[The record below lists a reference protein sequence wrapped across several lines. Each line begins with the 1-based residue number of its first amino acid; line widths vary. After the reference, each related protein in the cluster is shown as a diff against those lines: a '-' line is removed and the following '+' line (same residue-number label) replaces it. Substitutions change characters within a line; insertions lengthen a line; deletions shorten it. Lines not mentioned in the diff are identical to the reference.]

1 MHNEIPNQL
10 LGGKDRGWRSGK
22 ISEAVG
28 NHIGGLTE
36 KESRTVLAGIF
47 QILQTPF
54 TRSGDIDWT
63 SLERQ
68 IEYCIAAG
76 VHGLVTPALASE
88 FFTLGDSERKRVV
101 AFTGERIAGRIPFV
115 VSVQG
120 LNLQLALDFA
130 KQACQHEATALMAMP
145 PYLRKA
151 PKPAVQEYYRQL
163 ADFDRPLI
171 IQNAPAP
178 IGTPLSPRE
187 LAELLAAESNIKYI
201 KEETSPIL
209 QHINQILELDAGNC
223 LGVFGGA
230 NGIYL
235 IDEMRRGACG
245 NMPAGGMVDV
255 QVKIYNLYV
264 EGNVEEAERIHFRLL
279 PLLNYAMV
287 YGVSLHKFVL
297 WRRGVI
303 DSPHARDPQKIS
315 LDKDDIGAIESLWQ
329 RIADHTVAEFPFR

>member
-1 MHNEIPNQL
+1 M
-10 LGGKDRGWRSGK
+10 
-22 ISEAVG
+22 
-28 NHIGGLTE
+28 
-36 KESRTVLAGIF
+36 LAGIF

-54 TRSGDIDWT
+54 TDEGDIDW
-63 SLERQ
+63 SSFARQ
-68 IEYCIAAG
+68 IDYCLAGG

-88 FFTLGDSERKRVV
+88 FFTLSDSERKQVV
-101 AFTGERIAGRIPFV
+101 EFAGDYIAGRIPFV

-120 LNLQLALDFA
+120 LNLQLALEFA
-130 KQACQHEATALMAMP
+130 EHARQHGATALMAMP

-151 PKPAVQEYYRQL
+151 PKPAVREYYRQL

-187 LAELLAAESNIKYI
+187 LVELLAAESNISYI
-201 KEETSPIL
+201 KEETIPIL
-209 QHINQILELDAGNC
+209 QHINQILELDSGNC

-235 IDEMRRGACG
+235 TDELRRGACG

-255 QVKIYNLYV
+255 QVKIYDLYV
-264 EGNVEEAERIHFRLL
+264 AGNVAEAERIHFQLL

-287 YGVSLHKFVL
+287 YGVSLHKYVL

-303 DSPHARDPQKIS
+303 DSPYARDPQKIG
-315 LDKDDIGAIESLWQ
+315 LNQDDIRAVEVLWQ
-329 RIADHTVAEFPFR
+329 RIADHSVAGYPFN

>member
-1 MHNEIPNQL
+1 M
-10 LGGKDRGWRSGK
+10 
-22 ISEAVG
+22 
-28 NHIGGLTE
+28 
-36 KESRTVLAGIF
+36 LAGIF

-54 TRSGDIDWT
+54 TDSGAIDWA
-63 SLERQ
+63 SFARQ
-68 IEYCIAAG
+68 IDYCIVSGA
-76 VHGLVTPALASE
+76 HGLVTPALASE
-88 FFTLGDSERKRVV
+88 FFTLSD
-101 AFTGERIAGRIPFV
+101 GERMQVVEFAGAQIAGRVPYV

-130 KQACQHEATALMAMP
+130 EHACRHGASALMAMP

-151 PKPAVQEYYRQL
+151 PKPAVQDYYRQL
-163 ADFDRPLI
+163 AQFDRPLI

-187 LAELLAAESNIKYI
+187 LVELLAAESRISYI
-201 KEETSPIL
+201 KEETVPIL

-235 IDEMRRGACG
+235 IDELRRGACG
-245 NMPAGGMVDV
+245 NMPAGGMVDA
-255 QVKIYNLYV
+255 QVKIYELFAQ
-264 EGNVEEAERIHFRLL
+264 GDIDAAERIHFRML

-287 YGVSLHKFVL
+287 YGVSLHKYVM

-303 DSPHARDPQKIS
+303 DSPFARDPQKLS
-315 LDKDDIGAIESLWQ
+315 LNRDDIAAVERMWP
-329 RIADHTVAEFPFR
+329 RVAEYTVAEFPFR

>member
-1 MHNEIPNQL
+1 M
-10 LGGKDRGWRSGK
+10 
-22 ISEAVG
+22 
-28 NHIGGLTE
+28 
-36 KESRTVLAGIF
+36 LAGIF

-54 TRSGDIDWT
+54 TDSGDIDWT
-63 SLERQ
+63 SFARQ
-68 IEYCIAAG
+68 IDYCLVSG

-88 FFTLGDSERKRVV
+88 FFTLSDGERKQVVEFAAAQISGRV
-101 AFTGERIAGRIPFV
+101 PYV

-130 KQACQHEATALMAMP
+130 EHACQHDATALMAMP

-151 PKPAVQEYYRQL
+151 PKPAVQAYFRQL

-178 IGTPLSPRE
+178 IGTPLSPRD
-187 LAELLAAESNIKYI
+187 LAELLAAENNISYI
-201 KEETSPIL
+201 KEETIPIL
-209 QHINQILELDAGNC
+209 QHITQILELDAGDC

-235 IDEMRRGACG
+235 VDELRRGACG

-255 QVKIYNLYV
+255 QVKIYDLCFR
-264 EGNVEEAERIHFRLL
+264 GDIEEAERVHFGLL

-287 YGVSLHKFVL
+287 YGVSLHKYVM

-303 DSPHARDPQKIS
+303 DSPFARDPQKIS
-315 LDKDDIGAIESLWQ
+315 LNQDDMLAVERLWP
-329 RIADHTVAEFPFR
+329 RIADHTVAEFAFN